1 MAQRKIDRIKDLED
15 QIRGLTNQRDH
26 EHDRAKKLERELE
39 ELRRGSDEFLL
50 ICNAV
55 LLGTTKRYGRAVG
68 ENGRIT
74 GFELTVPKV
83 DVKDYNERYDVR
95 VELKDEEYVVTMR
108 PRKKGENNGNV

>member
-26 EHDRAKKLERELE
+26 ERDRAKKLERELE
-39 ELRRGSDEFLL
+39 ELRKGSDEFLL

-74 GFELTVPKV
+74 GFSLTVPKV

-108 PRKKGENNGNV
+108 PRKKGDA